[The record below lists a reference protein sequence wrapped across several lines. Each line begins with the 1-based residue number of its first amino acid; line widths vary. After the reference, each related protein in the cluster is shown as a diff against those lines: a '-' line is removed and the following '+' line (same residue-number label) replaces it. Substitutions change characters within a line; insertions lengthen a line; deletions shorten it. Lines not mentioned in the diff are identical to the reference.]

1 MFVRRNSGRLSGLCA
16 MGTDRSMKRIA
27 SRDTTG
33 VIDAATQALWS
44 PSGIYTNTASYGLPP
59 RPAWDAL
66 QTALGDWHGGGT
78 SWEHWGDAAESAR
91 GSFARLIGVPA
102 ERVAIGATV
111 SDLLS
116 TAVTALP
123 AGARVVVP
131 DVE

>member
-1 MFVRRNSGRLSGLCA
+1 MSVAAF
-16 MGTDRSMKRIA
+16 RSLWEPA
-27 SRDTTG
+27 G
-33 VIDAATQALWS
+33 V
-44 PSGIYTNTASYGLPP
+44 YVNTASYGLPP

-66 QTALGDWHGGGT
+66 QAALADWHGGRT
-78 SWEHWGDAAESAR
+78 SRGDRGAGAGDARA
-91 GSFARLIGVPA
+91 SFARLIRVPL

-123 AGARVVVP
+123 DGARVVVP